1 MSKIFNLLIIGGGAS
16 GLAAA
21 VTAVS
26 MGLENIAVLERL
38 PRTGKKILATGNGRC
53 NLSHQH
59 ITASDYQGSYDV
71 TRILENFGK
80 AETFFETLGL
90 YCRTDE
96 QGRIYPYSMSANA
109 VLDALRLHCSGVPE
123 FCNEQAVKLFCQ
135 NKIWHILT
143 EAGTEYL
150 SRFVIV
156 STGGTVQPKF
166 GTDGSAFRMLKEL
179 HIPVIQGKP
188 ILCPL
193 LSDKK
198 ILRPLKGLRVKGSV
212 SLYHKNQIIR
222 TETGEIQFTEQALS
236 GICIF
241 NLSSYLENQ
250 FSEYQIS
257 VNLFPELEMTEII
270 ARLYRCQAVRCTCVC
285 EDMLSGLMQKPLA
298 RAVLKQIR
306 IRSDMSCSQ
315 LSDLQIRQLA
325 GICHD
330 FRFPVLGT
338 VKEQAQA
345 SAGGVSGKALDEHLQ
360 VKACPGLYVTGE
372 AVDVHAPCGGYQLHW
387 AWASGNAAGKNIA
400 VILHNAGEKF

>member
-1 MSKIFNLLIIGGGAS
+1 MSEICNLIIIGGGAS

-21 VTAVS
+21 VTAISLGV
-26 MGLENIAVLERL
+26 EKIAVLERL

-53 NLSHQH
+53 NLSHQN
-59 ITASDYQGSYDV
+59 ISAPDYQGSYDV
-71 TRILENFGK
+71 TGILQEFGS
-80 AETFFETLGL
+80 AEAFFESLGL

-123 FCNEQAVKLFCQ
+123 FCNEQAVNLFRK
-135 NKIWHILT
+135 NRIWHILT
-143 EAGTEYL
+143 ESGTEYL

-166 GTDGSAFRMLKEL
+166 GTDGTAFRLLENL
-179 HIPVIQGKP
+179 NIPVIQGRP

-193 LSDKK
+193 LSDKN
-198 ILRPLKGLRVKGSV
+198 ILRSLKGLRVKGSV

-222 TETGEIQFTEQALS
+222 TESGEIQFTEQALS

-241 NLSSYLENQ
+241 NLSSYLKYQ
-250 FSEYQIS
+250 FSGCQIS
-257 VNLFPELEMTEII
+257 VNLFPELELPEVI
-270 ARLYRCQAVRCTCVC
+270 ARLYSCQAVRCGASC

-298 RAVLKQIR
+298 RTVLKQIR
-306 IRSDMSCSQ
+306 IRADMPCSQ
-315 LSDLQIRQLA
+315 LSDLQIRHLA

-345 SAGGVSGKALDEHLQ
+345 SAGGVSGKALDKQLQ

-387 AWASGNAAGKNIA
+387 AWASGYTAGKA
-400 VILHNAGEKF
+400 VAESLGI